1 MCYDVSFSLSSLAFS
16 VHSLLPHD
24 ALPGHRVVSS
34 LPFID
39 HRLSV
44 FVFLD
49 CRPHYLFG
57 GFGMR
62 LCLGFFRS
70 PRPIGR
76 GLSSPRLGGSRQ
88 GVGVAPLRN
97 PRAYR
102 RSHCVREIGMG
113 VFLRGCAPF
122 VAPAGR
128 GCLSPFSA
136 FRGKDTPCRRS
147 RRASAKRPQK
157 RPPNLFSRLPPGGC
171 PFLIFF

>member
-1 MCYDVSFSLSSLAFS
+1 M
-16 VHSLLPHD
+16 
-24 ALPGHRVVSS
+24 SS

-39 HRLSV
+39 RRFLV

-49 CRPHYLFG
+49 CRPLYLFRG
-57 GFGMR
+57 LSLR
-62 LCLGFFRS
+62 SCLGFVRS

-76 GLSSPRLGGSRQ
+76 GLYRPRMGGSRQ
-88 GVGVAPLRN
+88 GVGAAPLRN

-102 RSHCVREIGMG
+102 RSRCAREIGMG

-157 RPPNLFSRLPPGGC
+157 RPPNLFSRLPPGTC